1 MCAMHAFKPFSM
13 SGRCG
18 PVSEVFSQRDLMV
31 GLVSSSGVLQYLE
44 FHELI
49 HKATVI
55 NTRLNEW
62 SRSHILW
69 GPICI
74 KHWHLKPLKARFY
87 TLVNPR
93 QRCPVWTQHGTKVG
107 SWCSA
112 YIRAE
117 KMLRNTFPIF
127 AMRTKLHKGAGI
139 RLNLFEPRYKWLAHR
154 VTAAKD
160 SQQLRFMYCT
170 SVPQPGA
177 IGWLTEMQQLR
188 WSPRGSAQFIA
199 VPISR
204 CRLVEVWHESVP
216 VNPYAPKLACCLA
229 EPLPLN
235 DDKPQR
241 TMRVENTVGSGLECF
256 SATMAL
262 LNLLRHR
269 LAQGDRSPQTMEM
282 CRQLGLVVY
291 KNTND
296 NADAPSGPTTSPS

>member
-1 MCAMHAFKPFSM
+1 MCAMHTFNTFKPFSM

-49 HKATVI
+49 HKATVV

-62 SRSHILW
+62 SRSYILW
-69 GPICI
+69 EPICI

-93 QRCPVWTQHGTKVG
+93 QRCPVWTEHGTKGG

-112 YIRAE
+112 YIGAE

-160 SQQLRFMYCT
+160 SQKFRFIYCT
-170 SVPQPGA
+170 SVPQPGGT
-177 IGWLTEMQQLR
+177 GWLTEMQQLR
-188 WSPRGSAQFIA
+188 WSLRGSAQFIA

-229 EPLPLN
+229 GLFDLFVVIMCSQQFYKFCLFQRKITRRRILITKSLFVRFN
-235 DDKPQR
+235 MHQCPQFTASTLFQSR
-241 TMRVENTVGSGLECF
+241 
-256 SATMAL
+256 
-262 LNLLRHR
+262 
-269 LAQGDRSPQTMEM
+269 
-282 CRQLGLVVY
+282 CR
-291 KNTND
+291 
-296 NADAPSGPTTSPS
+296 